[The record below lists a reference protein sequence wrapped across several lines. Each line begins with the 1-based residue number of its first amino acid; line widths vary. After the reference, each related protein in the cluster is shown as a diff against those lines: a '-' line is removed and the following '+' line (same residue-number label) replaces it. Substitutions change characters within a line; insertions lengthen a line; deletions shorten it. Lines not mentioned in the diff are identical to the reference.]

1 MRNTFN
7 NSLKDNNSSFNR
19 IERFIDRLL
28 SLIVLISLS
37 LLYFGFTSAK
47 DVQPFDLIFYTILLI
62 SISTSVLARLKA
74 GINIKLL
81 VIGNSILYKE
91 DLDSTLIEDY
101 KDKYEL
107 D

>member
-1 MRNTFN
+1 M
-7 NSLKDNNSSFNR
+7 KDNNSSFNK
-19 IERFIDRLL
+19 IVRFIDRLL

-37 LLYFGFTSAK
+37 LICFGFISAK
-47 DVQPFDLIFYTILLI
+47 NIQPFDLIFYTILLI

-91 DLDSTLIEDY
+91 DQDSTLIEDY